1 MTGCSLA
8 RVRRIASRITPADLW
23 VGLSTLVLAPMVE
36 LGLRVAGVRRT
47 ARLLGVRL
55 VFEAPAG
62 RAAASRSELPLDRA
76 ERRRLHLAWRIL
88 AVGPFDATCL
98 RRSLIGA
105 WHLRRRQP
113 AVRIGVR
120 KDTEG
125 IKAHA
130 WIEVGGVSL
139 DPAAP
144 GEFAARWETIGAAP

>member
-8 RVRRIASRITPADLW
+8 RVRRIASKITPADVW
-23 VGLSTLVLAPMVE
+23 TGSSTLALAPVVE
-36 LGLRVAGVRRT
+36 IGLRVAGVQRT
-47 ARLLGVRL
+47 ARLLRVRL
-55 VFEAPAG
+55 LFEAPAG
-62 RAAASRSELPLDRA
+62 PAAATRSEVPLDRA
-76 ERRRLHLAWRIL
+76 ERRRLRIAWRVL

-98 RRSLIGA
+98 RRSMIGA

-144 GEFAARWETIGAAP
+144 GEFAARWETIGAEP